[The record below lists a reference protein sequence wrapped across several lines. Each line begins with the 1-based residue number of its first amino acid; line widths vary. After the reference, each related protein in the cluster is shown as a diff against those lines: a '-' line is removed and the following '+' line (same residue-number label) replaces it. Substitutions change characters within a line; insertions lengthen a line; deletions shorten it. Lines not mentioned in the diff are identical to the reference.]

1 MVFPE
6 RFRVAYI
13 GESEKVY
20 KKKKKKESFRTAST
34 VAVTIPV
41 IEISPCRT
49 NPALS
54 FRPVKTDPRQTT
66 MASSRSTSSLH
77 QSLRTKDALAREN
90 TFLRGRLREVEA
102 ELREA
107 RIRLGENRVWKSE
120 EEEVEARRN
129 PWRTPSPEEGRF
141 PRGASKRS
149 LGEMVAQV
157 VDGGKR
163 RRVGELFDP
172 EKEVGKDIPRMV
184 KIGGVRW
191 EEGIGGVE
199 VALREAGVGFCD
211 GMRWLVG
218 EEELK
223 KRRERGG
230 LSSTVVVRVKGE
242 EVERQLKR
250 AGIWVG
256 GYWCSVKG
264 FVAVQPKRRE
274 AGWMKVM
281 DGIKSQVELVTDK
294 LVVKE
299 SERVEE
305 RRAKGIVFGKEE
317 LMRAEGMKGLGEKM
331 DRLEGLVKGLGREL
345 TKMKGREVERWDKG
359 KAVRKEEVIEEEFEK
374 EAKAFFYETKRER
387 KGDGGTDFGRAAK
400 LEKGFRF

>member
-1 MVFPE
+1 
-6 RFRVAYI
+6 
-13 GESEKVY
+13 
-20 KKKKKKESFRTAST
+20 
-34 VAVTIPV
+34 
-41 IEISPCRT
+41 
-49 NPALS
+49 
-54 FRPVKTDPRQTT
+54 VKTDPRHTT
-66 MASSRSTSSLH
+66 MASSHSTSSLRA
-77 QSLRTKDALAREN
+77 SLPTKDALAREN

-107 RIRLGENRVWKSE
+107 KVRLRENRVWKSE

-141 PRGASKRS
+141 PREASKRS
-149 LGEMVAQV
+149 LNEMVAQV
-157 VDGGKR
+157 VEGGKR
-163 RRVGELFDP
+163 RRVGGLFDP

-199 VALREAGVGFCD
+199 VALREAGMGFCD
-211 GMRWLVG
+211 GTRWLVG

-230 LSSTVVVRVKGE
+230 LSSTVVVRVEGE
-242 EVERQLKR
+242 GVERQLKR

-256 GYWCSVKG
+256 GYWCSVKHC
-264 FVAVQPKRRE
+264 VAVQPKRRE
-274 AGWMKVM
+274 AGWMRVM

-299 SERVEE
+299 SERLEE
-305 RRAKGIVFGKEE
+305 KRARGIVFGKED
-317 LMRAEGMKGLGEKM
+317 LMRAEGMKGLGEKI
-331 DRLEGLVKGLGREL
+331 DKLEGLVKGLGREL
-345 TKMKGREVERWDKG
+345 TKMKGKGTERWDKE
-359 KAVRKEEVIEEEFEK
+359 KAMREEKMVEEEFEK
-374 EAKAFFYETKRER
+374 EANIFFYETKRER
-387 KGDGGTDFGRAAK
+387 KGDGGTDFGRATK